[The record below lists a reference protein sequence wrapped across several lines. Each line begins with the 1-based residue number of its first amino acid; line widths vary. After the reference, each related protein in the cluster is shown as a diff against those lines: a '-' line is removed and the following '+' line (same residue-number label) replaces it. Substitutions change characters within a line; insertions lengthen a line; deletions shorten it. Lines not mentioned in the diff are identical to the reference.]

1 MASRMSDA
9 RLDAELETIEAA
21 IRRHPDGLTARQLG
35 CEIAGNLPHRTLQYR
50 LKLLV
55 TRGRLVREGAGRQT
69 RYRAASQEWV
79 KTLVFGD
86 GLALD
91 DSDDSIEIPL
101 PLSERSIRVRDYVR
115 RPLAA
120 RTPVGYRRE
129 LLDSYQPNVSFH
141 LSPEER
147 ARLHEI
153 GRAGLSPTPA
163 GTHARQILSRLL
175 IDLSWNSSRLEGN
188 TYSLLDTKRLLD
200 LGEAAE
206 HGSASRPR

>member
-9 RLDAELETIEAA
+9 KLDAELETIEAA

-35 CEIAGNLPHRTLQYR
+35 CELEGNLPHRTLQYR

-55 TRGRLVREGAGRQT
+55 TRGRARPGRRGRQT
-69 RYRAASQEWV
+69 RYRAASQKWV
-79 KTLVFGD
+79 KKLVFGD
-86 GLALD
+86 RLAL
-91 DSDDSIEIPL
+91 DDSIEIPL
-101 PLSERSIRVRDYVR
+101 PLSERSIRIRDHVRPATRGPD
-115 RPLAA
+115 
-120 RTPVGYRRE
+120 PVGYRRE

-153 GRAGLSPTPA
+153 GLTGAVPD
-163 GTHARQILSRLL
+163 ARRNAREADPEPGWL

-200 LGEAAE
+200 LAKRPNT
-206 HGSASRPR
+206 GSASRPR

>member
-1 MASRMSDA
+1 MANRMSDA

-35 CEIAGNLPHRTLQYR
+35 SRLEGNLPHRTLQYR

-69 RYRAASQEWV
+69 RYRAASQKWV
-79 KTLVFGD
+79 EKLVFGD
-86 GLALD
+86 RLAL
-91 DSDDSIEIPL
+91 DDSIEIPL
-101 PLSERSIRVRDYVR
+101 PLSERSIRIRDYVR

-129 LLDSYQPNVSFH
+129 FLGSYQPNVSFH

-153 GRAGLSPTPA
+153 GRAGLPPTPA
-163 GTHARQILSRLL
+163 GTHARRILSRLL
-175 IDLSWNSSRLEGN
+175 PSVTARRRS
-188 TYSLLDTKRLLD
+188 
-200 LGEAAE
+200 EAA
-206 HGSASRPR
+206 GACA